1 MNIAVIIT
9 AAGKSER
16 YAPGTAKNKLEQDL
30 GGRAVFMRSFENLA
44 KRPEVR
50 TILVATNPDTFDE
63 FTMRHGDSLAVR
75 GAKPV
80 RGGRIDRWET
90 VKNALAHVPDEA
102 THIAIHDAAR
112 PCLQDDL
119 IDRLFEAAK
128 LFDAVIP
135 GIAINATL
143 KRAGEETESAVEDDV
158 IAASI
163 LGEAGESQSKARR
176 IIETLDRRNVYA
188 IQTPQVFKAG
198 LLRRAYAQ
206 ADLDSTDDAM
216 LVERLGEP
224 VRLIEGDPFN
234 IKITTERDLFLARA
248 ILNVK
253 PEKERPAHLR
263 F

>member
-1 MNIAVIIT
+1 MNIAVIIA

-44 KRPEVR
+44 KRPEVKS
-50 TILVATNPDTFDE
+50 IFVATNPDHYDE
-63 FTMRHGDSLAVR
+63 FFMRHGDSLAVR
-75 GAKPV
+75 GAKAV
-80 RGGRIDRWET
+80 RGGKVERWET
-90 VKNALAHVPDEA
+90 VKIALAHVPADT
-102 THIAIHDAAR
+102 THVAIHDAAR
-112 PCLQDDL
+112 PCLSDEL

-135 GIAINATL
+135 GIAVDATL
-143 KRAGEETESAVEDDV
+143 KRAGEETESAVEDDA

-163 LGEAGESQSKARR
+163 LGDAGAAKSKARLVT
-176 IIETLDRRNVYA
+176 ETLDRRNIYA
-188 IQTPQVFKAG
+188 IQTPQIFQAD

-206 ADLDSTDDAM
+206 SKLDSTDDAM

-224 VRLIEGDPFN
+224 VRVIEGDPFN

-253 PEKERPAHLR
+253 PEKERPVHLR